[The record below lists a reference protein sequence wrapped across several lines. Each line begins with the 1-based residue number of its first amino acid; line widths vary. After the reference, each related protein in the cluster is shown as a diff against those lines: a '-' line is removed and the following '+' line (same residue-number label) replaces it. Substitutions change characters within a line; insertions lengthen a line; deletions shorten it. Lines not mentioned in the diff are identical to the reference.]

1 MSEESAIV
9 LDKTTKI
16 YRLQE
21 TSQQRQTLGSLFGF
35 RKKGSEQP
43 TAAREFVALDNISLT
58 VAKGERVGL
67 VGRNGAGKTT
77 LLKLLCGNFT
87 PTTGTV
93 KVNGT
98 VQALMTMGTGFHPDH
113 SGRRNAEMSLK
124 YNGLSADDQTAAM
137 RDIEEFCELGDFFDQ
152 PLKVYSL
159 GMQARLMFAVATA
172 VKPEILVVDEVL
184 GAGDA
189 YFIAKSKLRVERL
202 VKSGCTMI
210 LVSHSM
216 SQILELCTR
225 AVWLDQGKVRMN
237 DEAFLVVKAYEE
249 FMHGPVNAV
258 LLPDVE
264 GSDATLKS
272 HDTEKLRTVAAR
284 VLDLPEQVKLQEPN
298 FLPHSESPLFPGL
311 HEVDPHEFKF
321 VAPGGISRWESKPG
335 LKVCGFSIVTEQGVT
350 NKLFTYKPAMF
361 VYSVVAERSG
371 VFNVRHGIAINDF
384 LGTCLTRVFSPKDS
398 FVLETGQIR
407 QVRVLLNPNQLG
419 PGEYVVG
426 ISVLE
431 YSPIEMLN
439 STTRYD
445 LLSRSFAISVALP
458 DSLGALGA
466 SMMHSAEWH
475 FGQDSVENE

>member
-21 TSQQRQTLGSLFGF
+21 TSPQRPTLGSLFGF
-35 RKKGSEQP
+35 RKKGVEQLNQ
-43 TAAREFVALDNISLT
+43 AREFVALDNISLT

-124 YNGLSADDQTAAM
+124 YNGLSPADQTAAM
-137 RDIEEFCELGDFFDQ
+137 HDIEEFCELGDFFDQ

-225 AVWLDQGKVRMN
+225 AIWLDQGKVRLN
-237 DEAFLVVKAYEE
+237 DDAFLVVKAYEE
-249 FMHGPVNAV
+249 FVHGPINRI
-258 LLPDVE
+258 LLPEAHDIMAPQTNVKE
-264 GSDATLKS
+264 ISTGEVVARTLSLPGS
-272 HDTEKLRTVAAR
+272 VMM
-284 VLDLPEQVKLQEPN
+284 QEPH
-298 FLPHSESPLFPGL
+298 FLPHAEAPALTAAREISPTSLMFQ
-311 HEVDPHEFKF
+311 
-321 VAPGGISRWESKPG
+321 AQGGISRWDSLVG
-335 LKVCGFSIVTEQGVT
+335 VKVCGFSIVTERGVT
-350 NKLFTYKPAMF
+350 NELITYRPALFVVTL
-361 VYSVVAERSG
+361 VAEESG
-371 VFNVRHGIAINDF
+371 EYNLRHGIAINDY
-384 LGTCLTRVFSPKDS
+384 LGNCITRIFSPQDK
-398 FVLETGQIR
+398 FTIQAGEMR
-407 QVRVLLNPNQLG
+407 QVRMLLNPNQLG
-419 PGEYVVG
+419 SGNYVVG
-426 ISVLE
+426 ISVLKYGPLE
-431 YSPIEMLN
+431 TLN
-439 STTRYD
+439 SAERYD
-445 LLSRSFAISVALP
+445 LLSRSFVISVGLP
-458 DSLGALGA
+458 DSLTALE
-466 SMMHSAEWH
+466 SIMLHTAEWQ
-475 FGQDSVENE
+475 FGATS